1 MSMLVTDYQKKRDV
15 LRRSELRVSQ
25 IMKKLDKSRE
35 QVNQKLEEE
44 AKPLQEQIK
53 ALSQKFNIEFQKSNA
68 ADLSKLQRLENRIE
82 KLRRQMVCVA
92 DGMAEGKDV
101 AEGLDNP
108 ELVDT
113 PAELKL
119 DEEVMTEIA
128 AEDGS
133 NVINGPGADQS

>member
-1 MSMLVTDYQKKRDV
+1 MSMLVTDYQKKREV

-25 IMKKLDKSRE
+25 ITKKLDKSRE
-35 QVNQKLEEE
+35 QVNLKLEEQ
-44 AKPLQEQIK
+44 AKPLQDQIK
-53 ALSQKFNIEFQKSNA
+53 ALSQQFNIEFQKSNA
-68 ADLSKLQRLENRIE
+68 GDLAKLQRLDHRIE

-101 AEGLDNP
+101 AEGLDSP
-108 ELVDT
+108 ELVDS

-119 DEEVMTEIA
+119 DEEVLVEIA

-133 NVINGPGADQS
+133 NVIQGPGADKA